1 MAAWSLFSKL
11 KEGFSG
17 ADGPPR
23 MESYALHLYGKLPI
37 YKDFISS
44 GLTEDGAKEF
54 RDWLG
59 NGFSRRWSV
68 LEEYKGAEIP
78 LHTFLFPLPG
88 GKRSVAGALWGSHDE
103 GGLRK
108 FPFVL
113 FSVVPQGRPASDSF
127 VALSYLEVFADR
139 AADIRRNFVQGR
151 TLASFYESFR
161 GARIE
166 VPVKRPSKI
175 AEGVEKEAKGV
186 TLGDFAESVLGDAA
200 KVEWARFLGR
210 MKAACGHAPGTG
222 AGAVRIP
229 LGNLLPAEL
238 QVQIWLT
245 WLEAEGVLGER
256 GPSGTLVC
264 RAGGRSRAVLLF
276 RDLRP
281 EDFLLLHPE
290 RADYEFVEETAPAPP
305 EATVPSGPQDPPE
318 PSGEAAPVAGSPASE
333 DGAGKGPEGLEEA
346 GAPPGWDAPL
356 AAFLKPVKAER

>member
-1 MAAWSLFSKL
+1 VAAWSLFSKL

-44 GLTEDGAKEF
+44 GLTEEGAKDF

-68 LEEYKGAEIP
+68 LEEYKGTDIP

-88 GKRSVAGALWGSHDE
+88 GRRSVAGALWGSHDE
-103 GGLRK
+103 GGLRQ
-108 FPFVL
+108 FPFML
-113 FSVVPQGRPASDSF
+113 FSVVPQGRPAADAF
-127 VALSYLEVFADR
+127 VALSFLEVFADR
-139 AADIRRNFVQGR
+139 AAYIRRNFVQGR
-151 TLASFYESFR
+151 TVASFYESFR

-166 VPVKRPSKI
+166 IPVKRPLKI

-186 TLGDFAESVLGDAA
+186 TLGDFAESLLGAA
-200 KVEWARFLGR
+200 APGEWPRFLGR
-210 MKAACGHAPGTG
+210 VKAACGHAPGSG

-245 WLEAEGVLGER
+245 WLEAEGVLGDR

-264 RAGGRSRAVLLF
+264 RTGGRSRAVLFF

-290 RADYEFVEETAPAPP
+290 GADYEFVEETVPAPP
-305 EATVPSGPQDPPE
+305 APPSPPATTEPPGDAPPAGGAEAGDGHGGEPE
-318 PSGEAAPVAGSPASE
+318 GGEAAATPA
-333 DGAGKGPEGLEEA
+333 
-346 GAPPGWDAPL
+346 GWDAPL
-356 AAFLKPVKAER
+356 AAFLKPVKAEG